1 MWPRLGVLLRA
12 AVRVKRGGPRRDG
25 LVLMDGVGIRESCRF
40 RCLFGV
46 VTLYPI
52 ETVREDRL
60 HLFAYPRVP
69 CVVLT
74 QIRDPMNPP

>member
-46 VTLYPI
+46 VTCTQLRRFAKTVCTYLHIPEFLALYSLKL
-52 ETVREDRL
+52 ETR
-60 HLFAYPRVP
+60 
-69 CVVLT
+69 
-74 QIRDPMNPP
+74 